1 MAYEQNDISGTPQKK
16 DNRNIIYGVLIAA
29 LLGTWGYLIYDK
41 SKSSEKITQLQTSYS
56 TVDSSRNEVQ
66 EQFNLSLARLDSLTG
81 TNQTLT
87 DQLQNSNSEINARNQ
102 EIAQL
107 KANISSILSNKK
119 ATSAELASAKRMIN
133 QLNGKIEDY
142 IAQID
147 ELTNQNKELTARNEQ
162 ITTEK
167 QAIESDLQ
175 ATQIAKRQADSTI
188 DIGTTLHASNINVT
202 PLNEK
207 SGGKEKSTTTAKRV
221 DKLRI
226 SFNVDENRIA
236 TSGEKDL
243 YVCVYGPDGQPITV
257 PANGSGTFNTR
268 NEGEKPFTN
277 KVTVNYENGKPSSV
291 SFDWRQDQKFQV
303 GVYKVEIYHNGFKI
317 GEGSKDLKK
326 GGLFS

>member
-1 MAYEQNDISGTPQKK
+1 MAYDPNENVNVQPKK

-29 LLGTWGYLIYDK
+29 LLGTWGYLLYDK
-41 SKSSEKITQLQTSYS
+41 SKSSEKIDHLQTSYS
-56 TVDSSRNEVQ
+56 AVDSSRNEVQ
-66 EQFNLSLARLDSLTG
+66 EQFNSSLARLDSLVG
-81 TNQTLT
+81 TNRLLT
-87 DQLQNSNSEINARNQ
+87 DSLQNRNSEMSARNQ
-102 EIAQL
+102 EIAKL
-107 KANISSILSNKK
+107 KTNINSILSNKN
-119 ATSAELASAKRMIN
+119 ATAAELASARKMIT
-133 QLNGKIEDY
+133 QLNGRIEDY

-147 ELTNQNKELTARNEQ
+147 QLTSQNKELTARNEQ

-167 QAIESDLQ
+167 QAVENDLE
-175 ATQIAKRQADSTI
+175 ASQIAKRQADSTI

-207 SGGKEKSTTTAKRV
+207 GGGKEKATTTAKRV

-226 SFNVDENRIA
+226 SFDLDENRIA

-243 YVCVYGPDGQPITV
+243 YVCVYGPDGQPVTV

-268 NEGEKPFTN
+268 NEGEKPYTN
-277 KVTVNYENGKPSSV
+277 KVTVSYENGKASNV

-303 GVYKVEIYHNGFKI
+303 GVYRVEVYHNGFKI
-317 GEGSKDLKK
+317 GEGKKDLKK

>member
-1 MAYEQNDISGTPQKK
+1 MAYDQSETTNTPQRK

-41 SKSSEKITQLQTSYS
+41 SKSSEKITQLQTSY
-56 TVDSSRNEVQ
+56 TAVDSSRNEVQ
-66 EQFNLSLARLDSLTG
+66 EQFNSSLARLDSLTG
-81 TNQTLT
+81 TSQSLT
-87 DQLQNSNSEINARNQ
+87 DQLQTSNSEVSARTQ
-102 EIAQL
+102 EINQL
-107 KANISSILSNKK
+107 KAKISSILSNKN
-119 ATSAELASAKRMIN
+119 ATTAELASAKKMIS

-147 ELTNQNKELTARNEQ
+147 QLTTQNQELTVKNEQ

-167 QAIESDLQ
+167 QAVENDLQ
-175 ATQIAKRQADSTI
+175 VTQIAKRQADSTI
-188 DIGTTLHASNINVT
+188 DVGSTLHASNINVT

-207 SGGKEKSTTTAKRV
+207 SGGKEKTTTTAKRV

-226 SFNVDENRIA
+226 SFNVDENLIA
-236 TSGEKDL
+236 TSGEKEL
-243 YVCVYGPDGQPITV
+243 YVCVYGPDGQPITI
-257 PANGSGTFNTR
+257 PAYGSGTFNTR

-277 KVTVNYENGKPSSV
+277 KVKVNYENGKRSNV

-303 GVYKVEIYHNGFKI
+303 GVYKVEVYHNGFKI
-317 GEGSKDLKK
+317 GEGTKDLKK